1 MLDTC
6 HLETPRIVQYS
17 KVFLPALEQSLTT
30 EWRPKIW
37 REKSVGPYGIVGNFE
52 KLGIPLI
59 IHQRPRNPTGGDKIE
74 ILQAGEKR
82 VSEMVGWV
90 REVYDFD
97 VSDARIMRLDMTADV
112 KRVPVN
118 WFRRHVRIALKQA
131 HRTYLTA
138 SLEIS
143 KRGSETIYGGI
154 APHQYRIY
162 NKTLHRLHVLLKKH
176 NEKRKSEGLP
186 PETFEE
192 VFCYDQSLMITRVER
207 QMGARE
213 PSIVFGIDCFGEI
226 NAAANIDPFTNMIF
240 PSYSPSLD
248 SLDGTDL
255 MAVLYLKQFMDEAN
269 DGLQNARNEMRTCF
283 EKLARNDKERE
294 VARRKFYRKWKLYE
308 NLLHNSDQGHL
319 LNRQQLVNEYQ
330 VTTMMQLA
338 A

>member
-17 KVFLPALEQSLTT
+17 KSFLPALEQSLSA

-37 REKSVGPYGIVGNFE
+37 REKSVGPYGVVGNFE

-59 IHQRPRNPTGGDKIE
+59 IHQRPRNPAGGDKIE

-82 VSEMVGWV
+82 ISEMVGWV

-97 VSDARIMRLDMTADV
+97 AADARIMRLDMTADV
-112 KRVPVN
+112 KRIPVD
-118 WFRRHVRIALKQA
+118 WFRRHVRIALKQT
-131 HRTYLTA
+131 HRTHLTVN
-138 SLEIS
+138 LEIA
-143 KRGSETIYGGI
+143 KREAETIYGGI

-176 NEKRKSEGLP
+176 NLKRKAAGLP
-186 PETFEE
+186 PETFME
-192 VFCYDQSLMITRVER
+192 VFGYDSSELRTRVER

-213 PSIVFGIDCFGEI
+213 PGKVFGMDYFGEI
-226 NAAANIDPFTNMIF
+226 NAAANIDPFANMIF
-240 PSYSPSLD
+240 PSSLPKMD
-248 SLDGTDL
+248 SLDGLDL

-269 DGLQNARNEMRTCF
+269 DGLQNARNQMRRCF
-283 EKLARNDKERE
+283 TNMAKTDKERE
-294 VARRKFYRKWKLYE
+294 VARRKFYRKWQLYE
-308 NLLHNSDQGHL
+308 GFLHHSEEADL
-319 LNRQQLVNEYQ
+319 VTREQLRDEYRA
-330 VTTMMQLA
+330 TTMLQLA